1 MAGPA
6 LARPLLLPLVSS
18 CTLTDHDMPGPVQT
32 NGMSSAAA
40 ALQMLERRQAVL
52 ANNLANASTRG
63 FKGEMAFSRVMG
75 NALAATDTAV
85 DLTQGTLTQTH
96 NPFDLAVEGDGF
108 FVVNTPNGE
117 RFVRNGSFTLNANR
131 QLVDGKGNAVMGE
144 NGPITIPNGRVDIDA
159 AGQIQINGK
168 PFAMLRVERVA
179 SGADLQHEG
188 GTMFVPDA
196 SRQSIPASERKVQQ
210 GFLEE
215 SNVNAMSA
223 MTDMLSVLHRYQAAQ
238 KTLSTIDAVRG
249 IAVTDLAKPV

>member
-1 MAGPA
+1 
-6 LARPLLLPLVSS
+6 
-18 CTLTDHDMPGPVQT
+18 MPGPVQT

-63 FKGEMAFSRVMG
+63 FKGEMAFSRIMG

-85 DLTQGTLTQTH
+85 DLTPGTLTQTH

-117 RFVRNGSFTLNANR
+117 RLVRNGSFGLDANR
-131 QLVDGKGNAVMGE
+131 QLVDGKGNPVMGE
-144 NGPITIPNGRVDIDA
+144 TGPITIPNGRVEIDPT
-159 AGQIQINGK
+159 GQIRVNGK
-168 PFAMLRVERVA
+168 PLAQLRVERVA
-179 SGADLQHEG
+179 TGTDLQHEG

-196 SRQSIPASERKVQQ
+196 SRQSIPAAERKVQQ
-210 GFLEE
+210 GFVEE

-238 KTLSTIDAVRG
+238 KTLRTIDEARG

>member
-1 MAGPA
+1 
-6 LARPLLLPLVSS
+6 
-18 CTLTDHDMPGPVQT
+18 MPGPVQN

-63 FKGEMAFSRVMG
+63 FKAEMAFSRIMG
-75 NALAATDTAV
+75 NAMASTDTAI
-85 DLTQGTLTQTH
+85 DLTEGTLTQTH
-96 NPFDLAVEGDGF
+96 NPFDLAVAGDGF
-108 FVVNTPNGE
+108 FVVDTPNGE
-117 RFVRNGSFTLNANR
+117 RFVRNGSFSLDPER
-131 QLVDGKGNAVMGE
+131 RLVDSRGNPVLGE
-144 NGPITIPNGRVDIDA
+144 TGPITIPNGRVDIDA
-159 AGQIQINGK
+159 TGEIQVNGK
-168 PFAMLRVERVA
+168 PLTRLRLERVA

-196 SRQSIPASERKVQQ
+196 SRQVIPAGERTVQQ

-215 SNVNAMSA
+215 SNVNAMAA

-238 KTLSTIDAVRG
+238 KTLTTIDAVRG

>member
-1 MAGPA
+1 
-6 LARPLLLPLVSS
+6 
-18 CTLTDHDMPGPVQT
+18 
-32 NGMSSAAA
+32 
-40 ALQMLERRQAVL
+40 
-52 ANNLANASTRG
+52 
-63 FKGEMAFSRVMG
+63 
-75 NALAATDTAV
+75 
-85 DLTQGTLTQTH
+85 
-96 NPFDLAVEGDGF
+96 
-108 FVVNTPNGE
+108 VVNTPNGE

-131 QLVDGKGNAVMGE
+131 QLVDGKGNAVMSE

-159 AGQIQINGK
+159 SGQIQINGK
-168 PFAMLRVERVA
+168 PLAMLRVERVA